1 MPAKKRG
8 AEKAAAGKAKSAKGL
23 PVSEEQDVPRQPA
36 AVTGN
41 ASSAALAVNGEVI
54 AKHLQNVKLFSEAAG
69 DVFGMDPRR
78 QDMLQ
83 PFDEK
88 SALAALAAE
97 GRYYCATNLGWLDHA
112 WSPCPQVPLS
122 AGAVDKISDF
132 FFEKPASFGKQRLV
146 VAVLQA
152 EVDGKRF
159 PTPGMWKRISPE
171 ESVIAFYQQAAKA
184 AQRAGDGSKEGEQE
198 VTEWLNF
205 LLAAP
210 CEVIVV
216 PNEARYEWE
225 AQQYREDI
233 MQMTYLQRTPSQRIF
248 DAVSKI
254 DMMGSN
260 YSPQALV
267 NLYTE
272 NLKMSCKSENFT
284 VNFLVCSQVVY
295 ERALNVPDL
304 LQIIMLLRLPG
315 KTSCAG
321 SFQLWQ
327 IQKNLAT

>member
-1 MPAKKRG
+1 MPAQKRG

-41 ASSAALAVNGEVI
+41 ATSAALAVNGEVI

-69 DVFGMDPRR
+69 DVFRMAPRR

-88 SALAALAAE
+88 SALAALATE
-97 GRYYCATNLGWLDHA
+97 GRYYCATNHLGWLDHA

-159 PTPGMWKRISPE
+159 PR
-171 ESVIAFYQQAAKA
+171 
-184 AQRAGDGSKEGEQE
+184 
-198 VTEWLNF
+198 
-205 LLAAP
+205 
-210 CEVIVV
+210 V
-216 PNEARYEWE
+216 PH
-225 AQQYREDI
+225 
-233 MQMTYLQRTPSQRIF
+233 
-248 DAVSKI
+248 
-254 DMMGSN
+254 
-260 YSPQALV
+260 
-267 NLYTE
+267 
-272 NLKMSCKSENFT
+272 
-284 VNFLVCSQVVY
+284 
-295 ERALNVPDL
+295 
-304 LQIIMLLRLPG
+304 
-315 KTSCAG
+315 
-321 SFQLWQ
+321 FQ
-327 IQKNLAT
+327 